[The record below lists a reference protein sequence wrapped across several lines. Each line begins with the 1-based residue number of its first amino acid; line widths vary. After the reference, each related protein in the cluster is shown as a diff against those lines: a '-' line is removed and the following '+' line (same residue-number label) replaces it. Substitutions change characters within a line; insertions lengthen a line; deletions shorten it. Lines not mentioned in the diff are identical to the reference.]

1 MAAVYFYHFVQNHPF
16 IDGNKRVGLEAG
28 LVILDLNDLS
38 LNVTTQGST
47 FAGWDHAMRLTR
59 GKKNPDSGR
68 QGIAQSR

>member
-1 MAAVYFYHFVQNHPF
+1 
-16 IDGNKRVGLEAG
+16 
-28 LVILDLNDLS
+28 
-38 LNVTTQGST
+38 VTTQGST